1 MQSYCTWPTTQ
12 NAVRLGAQLVW
23 ASVHPSL
30 RALFAEVGRG
40 AQCRGGPSR
49 EWPYSPDREAAFFGR
64 QPFFC
69 ALRVP
74 GDAAVRRLRPPD
86 GATAPCSEGG
96 EAACADAAPS
106 CIASSSPSM
115 TSA

>member
-1 MQSYCTWPTTQ
+1 M
-12 NAVRLGAQLVW
+12 W
-23 ASVHPSL
+23 APVHPSPGPL
-30 RALFAEVGRG
+30 RAVGR
-40 AQCRGGPSR
+40 APQSRGGPSR
-49 EWPYSPDREAAFFGR
+49 ERPHSPDREAAFFGR